1 MKKLMITAACAF
13 AAGILSAQDMS
24 VPTAVEQ
31 AGGGDDGVKAVAV
44 AESDAKEL
52 NASRKTE
59 EKFIPAQKIVDE
71 RLKKLKV
78 KLRKEKRN
86 KGVYFGTGV
95 AKWRFENPATDKFF
109 NDLRS
114 AKAVEALLSAKAMVI
129 ESIKTSVDVFERS
142 CAMRIDESD
151 PVAKAYADQKNLLE
165 TKRRE
170 LATKMRELNQA
181 EADEFQS
188 TTITAKFG
196 SILDA
201 LAKKLDKDF
210 DAGKIPAEKKALVKQ
225 LTAECK
231 AMQSEFASLKKVAE
245 KFAPQVDQ
253 ENTSTVKSSTEMHLL
268 GSTIVAQA
276 ESWNE
281 KTKEYQ
287 MAIAVVWSLKLQEE
301 ATAITEGRAEKS
313 TPGKYSPEEW
323 ADAQN
328 FEVMIG
334 PRTFTDSEG
343 NKIFVG
349 IASADLEC
357 PFNQQRLL
365 KRAAAA
371 VARGYIATAIGC
383 EIKSA
388 TEVQQTIKE
397 YSVGVGDTVAGIS
410 KKLSDEIVSSSH
422 KELTGS
428 KILFEDEFIHPLSG
442 RNTYVC
448 AFYIDPEDSNSAME
462 VLTSAYAAACRQDAA
477 NKRKAGIHQ
486 GAKDVYEEQRRSK
499 VDFERGRAEGKSAT
513 INKSQ
518 KKQLRSSGARG
529 GTSSSSAGAKGGSY
543 SGDSDIDTDF

>member
-1 MKKLMITAACAF
+1 MKKLIVGLVCSV
-13 AAGILSAQDMS
+13 AGMLTAQDMS
-24 VPTAVEQ
+24 AGATAVEQ
-31 AGGGDDGVKAVAV
+31 AGGGDDGAKAVAV
-44 AESDAKEL
+44 AESDAKDL
-52 NASRKTE
+52 NASRKEE
-59 EKFIPAQKIVDE
+59 EKFVPAQKIVDK
-71 RLKKLKV
+71 RLRKLQAQ
-78 KLRKEKRN
+78 LRKEKRN

-95 AKWRFENPATDKFF
+95 AKWRFENPATDKYF

-129 ESIKTSVDVFERS
+129 ESIKTSVDVFERT
-142 CAMRIDESD
+142 CAMQIDESD
-151 PVAKAYADQKNLLE
+151 SVAKAYADQKDMLE
-165 TKRRE
+165 AKRKE
-170 LATKMRELNQA
+170 FANKMRQLDQA
-181 EADEFQS
+181 EADAFKS

-196 SILDA
+196 NILDA
-201 LAKKLDKDF
+201 LVKKLDKNF

-231 AMQSEFASLKKVAE
+231 AMQSEFASLKKAAE

-253 ENTSTVKSSTEMHLL
+253 ENTSTVKTSAEMHLL

-281 KTKEYQ
+281 TTKEYQ
-287 MAIAVVWSLKLQEE
+287 MAIAVVWSKKLQEE
-301 ATAITEGRAEKS
+301 ATAIMEGAAEKS

-357 PFNQQRLL
+357 PVNQHRLR
-365 KRAAAA
+365 KRAAAQ

-383 EIKSA
+383 ELKSA
-388 TEVQQTIKE
+388 TGVQQTIKE
-397 YSVGVGDTVAGIS
+397 YSVGVGDTVPGIS
-410 KKLSDEIVSSSH
+410 KKVGDEIVSSSH

-442 RNTYVC
+442 RSTYVC

-477 NKRKAGIHQ
+477 NKRKSGIHQ
-486 GAKDVYEEQRRSK
+486 GAKDAYEEQRRSK
-499 VDFERGRAEGKSAT
+499 VDFERGRAEGKISTKTKA
-513 INKSQ
+513 Q

-529 GTSSSSAGAKGGSY
+529 GTSSSSSGAKGGTY